1 MIHLVRHG
9 QTEWSQARRHTGRTD
24 LPLTEEGRSTA
35 RSLGPALAVLDPTL
49 VLTSPL
55 SRARDTC
62 ALAGFGDIAHVD
74 DRLREWDYGEAEGRT
89 TAEIQGD
96 IPGWTVWTHPI
107 SGGETLGQVAARA
120 DSLIGDLSRRNGVVL
135 VFGHAHLL
143 RILAARWC
151 QMPAVAA
158 QHLVLDPASL
168 STLGFEREVPAITG
182 WNVRIPGECP
192 L

>member
-9 QTEWSQARRHTGRTD
+9 QTEWSQNGRHTGRTD

-35 RSLGPALAVLDPTL
+35 RALGPALAVLDPTL

-89 TAEIQGD
+89 TAEIQAE

-107 SGGETLGQVAARA
+107 TGGETLDQVAARA
-120 DSLIGDLSRRNGVVL
+120 DSLIGDLSRRDGVVL

-182 WNVRIPGECP
+182 WNVRIPG
-192 L
+192 